1 LKFRKRVSQIRIL
14 ACCLVLI
21 PLGMAAGCS
30 RGSAPPQMPP
40 PEVGVVVLHAR
51 AATLTAELP
60 GRTVPYRISEV
71 RPQVNGIVLKRLF
84 TEGSEV
90 KAGQPL
96 YQIDPAPYQAA
107 YSNASAALTTA
118 RAKAQRYGQLL
129 KASAIAPQDYDD
141 ALAASKQAAAN
152 VQAARI
158 NLGYTRIT
166 APIDGRIGISTVT
179 EGALVTSGQT
189 TALTT
194 VQTLDPMY
202 VDIPQSSTQLL
213 ELRQAVAAGRLN
225 KDTPTVTNVGL
236 WLEDGTKYPLT
247 GKLQFTDVTVDTGTG
262 AVTLRAIFPNPH
274 RVLLPGMYVRAIVG
288 EGVVP
293 NAILAPQQGVVRD
306 TRGQPT
312 AWVVGKDNIAQ
323 LRELQVSRAVGNDWL
338 VTSGLKDGDALIV
351 EGTQNLRPGI
361 HVRPVAA
368 KLPNQQLQSAG

>member
-1 LKFRKRVSQIRIL
+1 
-14 ACCLVLI
+14 
-21 PLGMAAGCS
+21 
-30 RGSAPPQMPP
+30 MPP

-60 GRTVPYRISEV
+60 GRTAPYRISEV

-84 TEGSEV
+84 TEGSEI

-107 YSNASAALTTA
+107 YNNASAALTTA

-129 KASAIAPQDYDD
+129 RANAIAPQDYDD

-158 NLGYTRIT
+158 NLGYTRII
-166 APIDGRIGISTVT
+166 APISGRIGISSVT

-213 ELRQAVAAGRLN
+213 ELRQAVAAGQLT
-225 KDTPTVTNVGL
+225 KDTPIVTNVGL
-236 WLEDGTKYPLT
+236 WLEDGTKYPLA
-247 GKLQFTDVTVDTGTG
+247 GKLQFTDVTVDTSTG

-274 RVLLPGMYVRAIVG
+274 RLLLPGMYVRAIVG

-293 NAILAPQQGVVRD
+293 HAILAPQQGVIRD

-312 AWVVGKDNIAQ
+312 AWVVGRNNTAE
-323 LRELQVSRAVGNDWL
+323 LRSLQVSRSVGNDWL
-338 VTSGLKDGDALIV
+338 VTSGLKDGDRLIV
-351 EGTQNLRPGI
+351 EGTQTLRPGI
-361 HVRPVAA
+361 SVRPAA
-368 KLPNQQLQSAG
+368 ARLPPQPAHTAG